1 MKANMNP
8 RTGTKI
14 IKNIQSVTR
23 HNPSV
28 GLRMAYASVLLCN
41 FLNFLSVQVHLF
53 VCLVGVRKSPVGG
66 GACGLS
72 LCTDKRSVTSILLSY
87 KFRWTLT
94 NHQSTDMETATAWA
108 NVFHKSAKM
117 CIHIN
122 TTSEVPT
129 FELVSFPHH
138 SILNINISSVLCLST
153 HRNILHNYLNTVL
166 QSCKIQLLT
175 NVCITLFK
183 FYCSTVLI

>member
-1 MKANMNP
+1 M
-8 RTGTKI
+8 
-14 IKNIQSVTR
+14 QLSELSVCPS
-23 HNPSV
+23 PSV
-28 GLRMAYASVLLCN
+28 C
-41 FLNFLSVQVHLF
+41 LF
-53 VCLVGVRKSPVGG
+53 GWCQEEPCG